1 MTRLRL
7 CLATALRYAVLEQ
20 VRNRLALALAVF
32 FVPVWV
38 GLAYTAMPTA
48 PVRFFLRAADQDV
61 TVAGNVLT
69 QLSGAVHALALIVGF
84 MMFLAARRSAAFDHR
99 LVTAGYPRACLVL
112 AKYLAL
118 LLACL
123 LVAGYATAWICVFW
137 RPEQPA
143 LLAAAL
149 GAGALTYGGAGI
161 MLAALLRSELAGM
174 FLVIMA
180 SFVDVSLQNPI
191 ANAGA
196 DSPVLRWLPTYGAMQ
211 SAVVAADTHHLPW
224 AHLGLALL
232 WALATAA
239 VGTAAFTLHTRS
251 RLGDLRRAW
260 RLPPLRHRVYRQAG
274 VDDAELRA
282 GYETCRRLVRR
293 SGQTDYAV
301 TQLVP
306 APLRPLLWAIY
317 GHGRVLDDLSDS
329 GRADATERIDAWVR
343 AMEEDLARGSS
354 TDPVR
359 RALTHAVT
367 TWDLPTEQL
376 PASFAIYRRDAAE
389 RPDFTSWEQW
399 HAYWHALSFPVGVT
413 RLATLLGEA
422 TGTRLGPRDAE
433 ALRRWTDAFNLVD
446 ALRDLRQD
454 ACLGR
459 VALPSR
465 SSPRTVCTSPTC
477 ARAAVR
483 RNSTLWYGSW
493 PSPRTAG
500 WTTPPASPTATPP
513 SLLPGAPSSGSS
525 ASHCGPW
532 NAAVRSPA
540 AAGAPAASGAPWS
553 CTPVGCAPPGTGGGS
568 ARSSRRRRAH
578 PSPCPSRPS
587 PRPCRA
593 RARPNPAAAA
603 PARRRGEAAGRAG

>member
-1 MTRLRL
+1 
-7 CLATALRYAVLEQ
+7 
-20 VRNRLALALAVF
+20 
-32 FVPVWV
+32 
-38 GLAYTAMPTA
+38 
-48 PVRFFLRAADQDV
+48 FFLRAADQDV

-211 SAVVAADTHHLPW
+211 SAVVAADTRHLPW

-232 WALATAA
+232 WALTTAA

-251 RLGDLRRAW
+251 RLGALRRTW
-260 RLPPLRHRVYRQAG
+260 RLPPLRHRVYRRAG
-274 VDDAELRA
+274 VNDPELRA

-306 APLRPLLWAIY
+306 APLRPLLWAMY

-329 GRADATERIDAWVR
+329 GRTDAAERIDAWVR
-343 AMEEDLARGSS
+343 AMEEDLARGTS

-367 TWDLPTEQL
+367 TWDLPTGQL
-376 PASFAIYRRDAAE
+376 PASFATYRRDAAE
-389 RPDFTSWEQW
+389 RPGFTSWEQW

-454 ACLGR
+454 AHLGR
-459 VALPSR
+459 VAL
-465 SSPRTVCTSPTC
+465 
-477 ARAAVR
+477 
-483 RNSTLWYGSW
+483 
-493 PSPRTAG
+493 
-500 WTTPPASPTATPP
+500 
-513 SLLPGAPSSGSS
+513 
-525 ASHCGPW
+525 
-532 NAAVRSPA
+532 
-540 AAGAPAASGAPWS
+540 
-553 CTPVGCAPPGTGGGS
+553 
-568 ARSSRRRRAH
+568 
-578 PSPCPSRPS
+578 
-587 PRPCRA
+587 
-593 RARPNPAAAA
+593 
-603 PARRRGEAAGRAG
+603 